1 MGLKFKIVEKY
12 KFHIIWGIVGL
23 IVLACILR
31 VAIWEHNY
39 YNEKEGSE
47 RAKPTE
53 VVAAQDV
60 DETPVTEEEKSEY
73 IVAADQPRYL
83 TIDKLNIK
91 NARILPMGVTAEGA
105 FDTPNNIFDVGW
117 YTGSAAPGTGGTAL
131 IDGHNGGPNIE
142 GVFKHTP
149 ELGKGDRITIEMG
162 DGTIYTYEVYDNYS
176 VPLDD
181 ADSEMKNAEISPVE
195 GTESI
200 TLITCTGEWSQT
212 RQTYLSRQ
220 FTRAVRTN

>member
-1 MGLKFKIVEKY
+1 MGLKISIFKKY
-12 KFHIIWGIVGL
+12 KFQIIWGVIGV
-23 IVLACILR
+23 ILLGCLLK

-39 YNEKEGSE
+39 YKEKEGSE

-53 VVAAQDV
+53 VVKTQDV
-60 DETPVTEEEKSEY
+60 DETEVTEEQKAEY
-73 IVAADQPRYL
+73 IVAPDQPRYL
-83 TIDKLNIK
+83 SIDKLNVK
-91 NARILPMGVTAEGA
+91 NARILPMGTTAEGA

-117 YTGSAAPGTGGTAL
+117 YNGSSVPGTGGTAL

-149 ELGKGDRITIEMG
+149 ELSRGDRITIEMG
-162 DGTIYTYEVYDNYS
+162 DGRVYTYEVYDNYS
-176 VPLDD
+176 VPLDQSD
-181 ADSEMKNAEISPVE
+181 NEMKNAEISPVA
-195 GTESI
+195 GAESI

-220 FTRAVRTN
+220 FTRAIRTE